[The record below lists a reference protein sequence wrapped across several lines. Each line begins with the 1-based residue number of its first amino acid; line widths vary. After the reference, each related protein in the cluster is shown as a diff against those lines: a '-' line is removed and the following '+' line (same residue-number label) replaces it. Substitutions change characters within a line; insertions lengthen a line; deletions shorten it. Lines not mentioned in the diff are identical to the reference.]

1 MMININKLHFP
12 VTVLGPGQRI
22 GLWVQGCSVGCAGC
36 MSRDTWSKGSHSA
49 VPLDDVVDWCV
60 RQAEIG
66 AEGITISGGEPFEQ
80 PEALDALIARLGD
93 WRHKEKREFDILCY
107 SGLPL
112 ARLQRGY
119 AHILAKLDALIP
131 EPFQRRRPR
140 VGSWQGSSNQPLIL
154 LSELGRNRFADVP
167 QRRQIQVGLSDGKLF
182 TIGIPDRGD
191 MDRLAEGLRAKGI
204 KLEGASWLG

>member
-36 MSRDTWSKGSHSA
+36 MSRDTWNKGGHSA

-60 RQAEIG
+60 GRAEIG

-80 PEALDALIARLGD
+80 PEALDALIARLSD
-93 WRHKEKREFDILCY
+93 WRRKQEREFDILCY

-112 ARLQRGY
+112 ARLQRDFD
-119 AHILAKLDALIP
+119 HILAKLDALIP
-131 EPFQRRRPR
+131 EPFQLRRPIG
-140 VGSWQGSSNQPLIL
+140 GSWQGSSNQPLIL
-154 LSELGRNRFADVP
+154 LSELGRNRFANVP
-167 QRRQIQVGLSDGKLF
+167 QRRQIQITWSDGKLF

-191 MDRLAEGLRAKGI
+191 MDRLAEGLRDKGL